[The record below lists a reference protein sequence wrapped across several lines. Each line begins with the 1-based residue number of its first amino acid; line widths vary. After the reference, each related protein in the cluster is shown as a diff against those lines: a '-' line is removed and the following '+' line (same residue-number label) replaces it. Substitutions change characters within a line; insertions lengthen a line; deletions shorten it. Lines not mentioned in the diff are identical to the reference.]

1 VYLEQKMQASDFS
14 RIEGVVVKT
23 ETRSVGSSSFS
34 LFSGSSAFTT
44 TTNVDALVVWI
55 ELDDGQEHP
64 IVLPDSGFLCR
75 EGNQIA
81 LGLFRGIPI
90 VGINYTTRTKQ
101 LITSIRRFLPNARPK
116 NLNFDSSEMLM
127 AIGGVAIFGIVLAVL
142 WFIKAT
148 GIFSLGIEFVIR
160 LVLGAI
166 LIAFFGIL
174 AAVIRERLRAGSKLS
189 DSKAQAE
196 HEITRYVNYF
206 Q

>member
-1 VYLEQKMQASDFS
+1 MQASDFS

-127 AIGGVAIFGIVLAVL
+127 AIGGVALFGIVLAV
-142 WFIKAT
+142 
-148 GIFSLGIEFVIR
+148 LGIEFVIR